1 MGGRGGREG
10 EAEREGSCEGGGKG
24 MELTLC
30 FACGFSSD
38 QSGGATDAPP
48 VDREYQQKWWT
59 AQV

>member
-1 MGGRGGREG
+1 
-10 EAEREGSCEGGGKG
+10 